1 MAEELAQGPDRIDE
15 AGEFDELSGE
25 ARIDSL
31 LARELGPEMAA
42 AFARARA
49 VQDRIARRERPGE
62 GLRERKKRLTRQRIS
77 DVATTLFLVR
87 GFEHV
92 KVSEIAQIV
101 GVSEKTVF
109 NYFPTKE
116 SLVFDRA
123 DEGIERL
130 SRALREREQGESPVR
145 AMLEALSEDP
155 EELEA
160 LPDEIHM
167 FMPLFSEMVASTPAL
182 RTAWL
187 ELQGRLIETATIEL
201 AAHADV
207 DPRDPE
213 PMIAARA
220 IAGLQEVGY
229 ASRIRH
235 IEAGLRG
242 KELHEAVVDD
252 LERAARLL
260 DTGLWS
266 FGLMTQGART
276 RQQISDAAAA
286 AEQARAQVV
295 DALKQARIAWQ
306 ELRRGEQQERRER
319 DGRGRER
326 EDRGRERE
334 RRKREQAELK
344 QEIKAAAKQA
354 AAATR
359 KQAKREASRVGE
371 QAWKDA
377 RGKGKKSLREAHAI
391 AERAAYEAFRRK
403 LDERHAAVRERHES
417 FTRFGDEAAAR
428 GQAHAD
434 ALDDA
439 REPAAP
445 RARRSR

>member
-1 MAEELAQGPDRIDE
+1 MAEELVQGPDRIDE
-15 AGEFDELSGE
+15 ASEFDELSGE

-92 KVSEIAQIV
+92 KVAEIAQIV

-130 SRALREREQGESPVR
+130 SRALREREPGESPVR
-145 AMLEALSEDP
+145 AMLDALSEDP

-242 KELHEAVVDD
+242 KELHESVVAD

-276 RQQISDAAAA
+276 RQQLSDAAAA
-286 AEQARAQVV
+286 AEQARTQVM
-295 DALKQARIAWQ
+295 DALKQARSAWQ
-306 ELRRGEQQERRER
+306 ELRRGEQQERRVRER
-319 DGRGRER
+319 EGRGRGRGREH
-326 EDRGRERE
+326 E

-344 QEIKAAAKQA
+344 QELKQAAKQA

-359 KQAKREASRVGE
+359 KQDKREASRVGE

-377 RGKGKKSLREAHAI
+377 RKQGKKSLREAHAI

-403 LDERHAAVRERHES
+403 LDERHEAIRERHES
-417 FTRFGDEAAAR
+417 FTR
-428 GQAHAD
+428 
-434 ALDDA
+434 DDA
-439 REPAAP
+439 SERT
-445 RARRSR
+445 

>member
-1 MAEELAQGPDRIDE
+1 MAEELTQEPDLLEEGD
-15 AGEFDELSGE
+15 GFDELSGE
-25 ARIDSL
+25 ARIDNL
-31 LARELGPEMAA
+31 LARELGPEMAD
-42 AFARARA
+42 AFARTRA
-49 VQDRIARRERPGE
+49 VQDRLARRARPGE

-77 DVATTLFLVR
+77 DVATTLFVVR

-92 KVSEIAQIV
+92 KVAEIAEIV

-130 SRALREREQGESPVR
+130 SRALREREPGESPVR
-145 AMLEALSEDP
+145 AMLDELSEDR

-220 IAGLQEVGY
+220 IAGLQEVDY

-242 KELHEAVVDD
+242 VELHAAVVAD

-266 FGLMTQGART
+266 FGLMTQGVRT
-276 RQQISDAAAA
+276 RKQLSDAAAA
-286 AEQARAQVV
+286 AEQARAQVM
-295 DALKQARIAWQ
+295 DALKQARASWQ
-306 ELRRGEQQERRER
+306 ELRRGEQQERRAHEHDDR
-319 DGRGRER
+319 SRER
-326 EDRGRERE
+326 A

-344 QEIKAAAKQA
+344 QELKQAAKQA

-377 RGKGKKSLREAHAI
+377 RKQGKKSLREAHTI
-391 AERAAYEAFRRK
+391 AERAAYEAFRRM
-403 LDERHAAVRERHES
+403 LDERHEAIRERHAS
-417 FTRFGDEAAAR
+417 FTRAGDEAAAR
-428 GQAHAD
+428 AQAQTD
-434 ALDDA
+434 APDPA
-439 REPAAP
+439 RG
-445 RARRSR
+445 AR

>member
-1 MAEELAQGPDRIDE
+1 MEELAQGSDRSDE
-15 AGEFDELSGE
+15 GEGFDELSGE
-25 ARIDSL
+25 ARIDNL
-31 LARELGPEMAA
+31 LARELGPEMAD
-42 AFARARA
+42 AFARTRA
-49 VQDRIARRERPGE
+49 VQDRHARRARPGE

-77 DVATTLFLVR
+77 DVATTLFVVR
-87 GFEHV
+87 GFDNV
-92 KVSEIAQIV
+92 KVAEIAEIV

-123 DEGIERL
+123 DEGIEQL
-130 SRALREREQGESPVR
+130 SKALREREPGASPVR
-145 AMLEALSEDP
+145 AMLDALSEDSD
-155 EELEA
+155 ELEA

-167 FMPLFSEMVASTPAL
+167 FLPLFSEMVASTPAL

-242 KELHEAVVDD
+242 KELHEAVVADV
-252 LERAARLL
+252 ERAARLL

-266 FGLMTQGART
+266 FGLMTQGARS
-276 RQQISDAAAA
+276 RQQLSDAAAA
-286 AEQARAQVV
+286 AEQARTQVM
-295 DALKQARIAWQ
+295 DALKHARTAWQ
-306 ELRRGEQQERRER
+306 DLRRGEQQDREH
-319 DGRGRER
+319 ER

-334 RRKREQAELK
+334 RRKREQAELR
-344 QEIKAAAKQA
+344 QEIKQAAKQA

-371 QAWKDA
+371 QGWKDA

-391 AERAAYEAFRRK
+391 AERAAYEAFRRM
-403 LDERHAAVRERHES
+403 LDERHAAIRERHES
-417 FTRFGDEAAAR
+417 FTRAGDEAAAR
-428 GQAHAD
+428 GQAQTGAPD
-434 ALDDA
+434 
-439 REPAAP
+439 AP
-445 RARRSR
+445 RGPR

>member
-1 MAEELAQGPDRIDE
+1 MAEELAQGSDRIDD
-15 AGEFDELSGE
+15 GDEFDELSGE

-31 LARELGPEMAA
+31 LARELGPEMAD
-42 AFARARA
+42 AFARTRA
-49 VQDRIARRERPGE
+49 VQDRLARRERPGE

-77 DVATTLFLVR
+77 DVATTLFVVR

-92 KVSEIAQIV
+92 KVAEIAEIV

-123 DEGIERL
+123 DEGIEKL
-130 SRALREREQGESPVR
+130 SKALRERAPGESPVR
-145 AMLEALSEDP
+145 AMLDALSEDP

-187 ELQGRLIETATIEL
+187 ELQGRLIETATVEL

-220 IAGLQEVGY
+220 IAGLQGVGY

-242 KELHEAVVDD
+242 KELHEAVVAD

-276 RQQISDAAAA
+276 RQQLSDAAAA
-286 AEQARAQVV
+286 AEQARTQVI

-306 ELRRGEQQERRER
+306 EMRRGEQQEHRTREH
-319 DGRGRER
+319 

-344 QEIKAAAKQA
+344 QELKQAAKQA

-377 RGKGKKSLREAHAI
+377 RKQGTKSLREAHAI

-403 LDERHAAVRERHES
+403 LDERHAAIRERHES
-417 FTRFGDEAAAR
+417 
-428 GQAHAD
+428 
-434 ALDDA
+434 
-439 REPAAP
+439 
-445 RARRSR
+445 SR

>member
-1 MAEELAQGPDRIDE
+1 MAEELAQGSDRNDD
-15 AGEFDELSGE
+15 GDEFDELSGE

-31 LARELGPEMAA
+31 LARELGPEMAT
-42 AFARARA
+42 AFARTRA
-49 VQDRIARRERPGE
+49 VQDRLARRERPGE

-77 DVATTLFLVR
+77 DVATTLFVVR
-87 GFEHV
+87 GFENV
-92 KVSEIAQIV
+92 KVAEIAEIV

-130 SRALREREQGESPVR
+130 SKALREREQGESPVR
-145 AMLEALSEDP
+145 AMLDALSEDP

-266 FGLMTQGART
+266 FGLMTQGVRT
-276 RQQISDAAAA
+276 RQQLSDAAAA
-286 AEQARAQVV
+286 AEQARAQVM
-295 DALKQARIAWQ
+295 DALKQARTAWQ
-306 ELRRGEQQERRER
+306 ELRRGEQQERRAREH

-326 EDRGRERE
+326 EDRSRERE

-344 QEIKAAAKQA
+344 QELKQAAKQA

-391 AERAAYEAFRRK
+391 AERAAYEAFRRM
-403 LDERHAAVRERHES
+403 LDERHEAVRERHES
-417 FTRFGDEAAAR
+417 FTRN
-428 GQAHAD
+428 
-434 ALDDA
+434 DA
-439 REPAAP
+439 RE
-445 RARRSR
+445 R

>member
-1 MAEELAQGPDRIDE
+1 MAEELAQGADRLDE
-15 AGEFDELSGE
+15 ADGFDELSGE

-31 LARELGPEMAA
+31 LARELGPEMAD
-42 AFARARA
+42 AFARTRA
-49 VQDRIARRERPGE
+49 VQDRLARRARPGE

-77 DVATTLFLVR
+77 DVATTLFVVR

-92 KVSEIAQIV
+92 KVAEIAEIV

-130 SRALREREQGESPVR
+130 SRALREREPGSSPVR
-145 AMLEALSEDP
+145 AMLDALSEDP

-266 FGLMTQGART
+266 FGLMTQGVRT
-276 RQQISDAAAA
+276 RQQLSDAAAA
-286 AEQARAQVV
+286 AEQARTQVI

-306 ELRRGEQQERRER
+306 EMRRGEQQERRT
-319 DGRGRER
+319 RER
-326 EDRGRERE
+326 EDRGRDRE
-334 RRKREQAELK
+334 RRKREQGELK
-344 QEIKAAAKQA
+344 QEIKQAAKQA

-377 RGKGKKSLREAHAI
+377 RKQGKKSLREAHAI

-403 LDERHAAVRERHES
+403 LDERHEAIRERHES
-417 FTRFGDEAAAR
+417 FTRAGDVAASRR
-428 GQAHAD
+428 GGEG
-434 ALDDA
+434 
-439 REPAAP
+439 EP
-445 RARRSR
+445 S

>member
-1 MAEELAQGPDRIDE
+1 MAEELAQGSDRTDD
-15 AGEFDELSGE
+15 GDEFDELSGE

-31 LARELGPEMAA
+31 LARELGPEMAT
-42 AFARARA
+42 AFARTRA
-49 VQDRIARRERPGE
+49 VQDRLARRERPGE

-77 DVATTLFLVR
+77 DVATTLFVVR

-92 KVSEIAQIV
+92 KVAEIAQIV

-130 SRALREREQGESPVR
+130 SKALREREPGESPVR
-145 AMLEALSEDP
+145 AMLDALSEDP

-242 KELHEAVVDD
+242 KELHQAVVDD

-306 ELRRGEQQERRER
+306 ELRRGEQQERRVRER

-326 EDRGRERE
+326 EDRSRERE
-334 RRKREQAELK
+334 RRKRDQAELK
-344 QEIKAAAKQA
+344 EEIKQAAKQA

-391 AERAAYEAFRRK
+391 AERAAYEAFRRM
-403 LDERHAAVRERHES
+403 LDERHEAVRERHES
-417 FTRFGDEAAAR
+417 FTRSGDEAAAR
-428 GQAHAD
+428 GQAQAD
-434 ALDDA
+434 ARDTAYDT
-439 REPAAP
+439 R
-445 RARRSR
+445 

>member
-1 MAEELAQGPDRIDE
+1 
-15 AGEFDELSGE
+15 
-25 ARIDSL
+25 
-31 LARELGPEMAA
+31 
-42 AFARARA
+42 
-49 VQDRIARRERPGE
+49 
-62 GLRERKKRLTRQRIS
+62 
-77 DVATTLFLVR
+77 VR
-87 GFEHV
+87 GFENV
-92 KVSEIAQIV
+92 KVAEIAAIV

-130 SRALREREQGESPVR
+130 SQALREREPGESPVR
-145 AMLEALSEDP
+145 AMLDALSEDP

-235 IEAGLRG
+235 IEGGLRG

-266 FGLMTQGART
+266 FGLMTQGVRT
-276 RQQISDAAAA
+276 RQQLSDAAAA
-286 AEQARAQVV
+286 AEQARKQVM
-295 DALKQARIAWQ
+295 DALKQARTAWQ
-306 ELRRGEQQERRER
+306 ELRHGEQQERRT
-319 DGRGRER
+319 RER
-326 EDRGRERE
+326 EGRGRERE

-344 QEIKAAAKQA
+344 QGLKQAAKQA

-377 RGKGKKSLREAHAI
+377 RKQGKKSLREAHAI

-403 LDERHAAVRERHES
+403 LDERHEAIRERHES
-417 FTRFGDEAAAR
+417 FTRVGDEAAAR
-428 GQAHAD
+428 GQTQGD
-434 ALDDA
+434 APDPT
-439 REPAAP
+439 RGQSGP
-445 RARRSR
+445 RSRRSR

>member
-1 MAEELAQGPDRIDE
+1 MTEELAQRSDRSDE
-15 AGEFDELSGE
+15 AGDFDELSGE

-31 LARELGPEMAA
+31 LARELGPEMAD
-42 AFARARA
+42 AFARTRA
-49 VQDRIARRERPGE
+49 VQDRLARRERPGE

-77 DVATTLFLVR
+77 DVATTLFVVR

-92 KVSEIAQIV
+92 KVAEIAEIV

-130 SRALREREQGESPVR
+130 SKALREREPGESPVR
-145 AMLEALSEDP
+145 AMLDALSEDP

-235 IEAGLRG
+235 IESGLRG
-242 KELHEAVVDD
+242 KELHQAVVDD

-266 FGLMTQGART
+266 FGLMTQGVRS
-276 RQQISDAAAA
+276 RQQLSDAAAA
-286 AEQARAQVV
+286 AEQARAQVI
-295 DALKQARIAWQ
+295 DALKQARTAWQ
-306 ELRRGEQQERRER
+306 ELRRGEQQERRAH
-319 DGRGRER
+319 ER
-326 EDRGRERE
+326 EDRGQTRE

-344 QEIKAAAKQA
+344 QEIKQAAKQA

-377 RGKGKKSLREAHAI
+377 RGRGKKSLREAHAI
-391 AERAAYEAFRRK
+391 AERAAYEAFRRM
-403 LDERHAAVRERHES
+403 LDERHEAIRERHES
-417 FTRFGDEAAAR
+417 
-428 GQAHAD
+428 
-434 ALDDA
+434 
-439 REPAAP
+439 
-445 RARRSR
+445 SR